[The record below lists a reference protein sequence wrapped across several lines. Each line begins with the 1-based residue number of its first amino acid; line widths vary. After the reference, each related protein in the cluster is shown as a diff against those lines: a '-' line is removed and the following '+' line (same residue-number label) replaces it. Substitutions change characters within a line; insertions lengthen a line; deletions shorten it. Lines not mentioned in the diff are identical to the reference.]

1 MSKAEIAVVEP
12 RSLAKGLMAG
22 LVAGLVGT
30 VAMALAERLLPGNAK
45 AKAKPDAKAADGI
58 RWGFGA
64 AVGAAYGAVA
74 EFYPAATAKE
84 GVTFGMTL
92 GALNEEG
99 VLPALGLLT
108 KPGARDSIGEVTSHV
123 VFGVTTEVVRGL
135 VRKHL

>member
-1 MSKAEIAVVEP
+1 MSKAEVALVEP
-12 RSLAKGLMAG
+12 KSLAKGLLAG

-30 VAMALAERLLPGNAK
+30 VAMALAERLLPARAK
-45 AKAKPDAKAADGI
+45 TKSLPSADGI

-99 VLPALGLLT
+99 VLPALGLLA
-108 KPGARDSIGEVTSHV
+108 KPGARDSVGEITSHV
-123 VFGVTTEVVRGL
+123 VYGVTTEVVRGL